1 MRATRVVTAAGAL
14 ALAAVLSAS
23 AAGLGPVQTLPGGP
37 FEASGAVEA
46 PGGGVL
52 FVDDGRPDAVM
63 WMRLDGDTAGAPVAV
78 PLGAS
83 VADPEGITTD
93 GTHVYVVG
101 SQSRGK
107 PGGAGLVRFR
117 FDGARRQA
125 EGAESVADLGSL
137 LSPHV
142 PGLAASGRKRSPLNI
157 EGLAWDAK
165 HERLLLGLRGP
176 LEGGRALLVPV
187 RMRDAKGAFT
197 AANLEVGTPIRLDL
211 DGSGV
216 RGIEADGNAFWILA
230 GGVGNAGTSRLVRW
244 DGTGSAVTTAATFPD
259 GLKPEGVVRTTV
271 DGKARTLVL
280 CDTSRYMLMD

>member
-1 MRATRVVTAAGAL
+1 VTAARVVTAAGAL

-23 AAGLGPVQTLPGGP
+23 AADLGPVQTLSGGP

-63 WMRLDGDTAGAPVAV
+63 FMRLDGDAAGTPVAV
-78 PLGAS
+78 PIGAS

-93 GTHVYVVG
+93 GTYVYVVG
-101 SQSRGK
+101 SQSRGRSD
-107 PGGAGLVRFR
+107 GAGLVRFR
-117 FDGARRQA
+117 FEAAKREA
-125 EGAESVADLGSL
+125 EGAESIADLTSL
-137 LSPHV
+137 LSRRLPAL
-142 PGLAASGRKRSPLNI
+142 GASGKKRGPLNI

-165 HERLLLGLRGP
+165 RGRLLLGLRGP
-176 LEGGRALLVPV
+176 LDGKHALLVPV
-187 RMRDAKGAFT
+187 KIRDPKGAFA
-197 AANLEVGTPIRLDL
+197 AANLEIGEPIRLDL
-211 DGSGV
+211 GGSGV
-216 RGIEADGNAFWILA
+216 RGIEADGDAFWILA
-230 GGVGNAGTSRLVRW
+230 GGVGNAGTSRLVQW
-244 DGTGSAVTTAATFPD
+244 DGAGAAVRVAATFPD